1 MNRIALAS
9 TAGLALAAL
18 TALTGCSSF
27 ATPAAARPPAT
38 VTVTAGLASTP
49 WPGRPTGPASTPW
62 PGRRAG
68 QAKAAATAR
77 ATAGTTA
84 TDPSA
89 TPGPAATSATPA
101 PSSPASSAPA
111 SPGSSAPA
119 GPGAGAVP
127 ALGQPAGVFAHGAGF
142 GLVRPARIFNG
153 GDPTGL
159 VTGITW
165 GSWGGASATG
175 TGTSEYEAPGQS
187 VAAGREE
194 PAKVVAF
201 DLGTC
206 DGKLMYQAVEWY
218 FPQHGQSFR
227 PGQYENVCAGRYVPS
242 P

>member
-1 MNRIALAS
+1 
-9 TAGLALAAL
+9 
-18 TALTGCSSF
+18 
-27 ATPAAARPPAT
+27 
-38 VTVTAGLASTP
+38 
-49 WPGRPTGPASTPW
+49 
-62 PGRRAG
+62 
-68 QAKAAATAR
+68 
-77 ATAGTTA
+77 
-84 TDPSA
+84 
-89 TPGPAATSATPA
+89 
-101 PSSPASSAPA
+101 
-111 SPGSSAPA
+111 
-119 GPGAGAVP
+119 VP